1 MAENQIHTAINRL
14 FERYRIQSFIEDYLE
29 AYRRSLLETVK
40 QGKKVR
46 V

>member
-1 MAENQIHTAINRL
+1 MIENQIQAALKRL
-14 FERYRIQSFIEDYLE
+14 FERHRIKSFIENYLE